1 MKEPKRYLITSAL
14 PYANGPKHIGHL
26 AGAYLPADI
35 YVRYLR
41 AKKAD
46 VVYVCGSDEHGAAIT
61 IQAMKENTT
70 PREIVDKY
78 HAMLKSNM
86 ADLGI
91 SFDIY
96 HRTSSALHHETAQ
109 EFFTVLNNNGDLE
122 QKETEQYYDEEA
134 KTFLADRYITGTCP
148 VCANDSAYGD
158 QCEKCGT
165 SLSPD
170 QLINPRSTLSG
181 NAPTK
186 KLTTHWFLPL
196 DRHEAFLREWILK
209 EHKDDWK
216 INVLG
221 QCKSWLDLGLQ
232 PRAVT
237 RDLEWGVKLPSPPAP
252 QGGSLE
258 FDNLKEPFDYATA
271 DPIIYGLLK
280 DFVKRSRTNPT
291 DAENA
296 LWQML
301 RGKKLEW
308 FKFRR
313 QHIIGSFIADFVC
326 LDKMLIIEVDG
337 LIHQLPEHKISDIER
352 TEWLNKE
359 GFTVI
364 RFTNEEVLADTEK
377 TLEAISVK
385 LHSLPD
391 KVKPVPNPPLGGGG
405 AGKVLYVWF
414 DAPIGY
420 ISATKQWALDNNK
433 DWKPY
438 WYDADTKL
446 VHFIGK
452 DNIVFHAI
460 IFPVMLKLHGNI
472 LPDNVP
478 SNEFMNLEGDKMS
491 TSRGWSIEMDDYIND
506 FVKKGNL
513 PTGQAGGGDMMVDA
527 LRYYLTQI
535 APETKDSEFTWKGFQ
550 DAVNSELVAIFG
562 NFVNRTFVLM
572 HKLCKGKVPP
582 LHMDIIDAA
591 DKKMFG
597 DIQNTKTKI
606 ENLIEGY
613 KFRDAL
619 YEVID
624 LARKG
629 NKYMQDKE
637 PWILAKKAS
646 LPSKGGFLEPANH
659 HEPSNFS
666 ETKEADSY
674 NYQTANTAI
683 YGLLK
688 KFVEERRFN
697 PTEAED
703 LLWEVVRGRKLDSFK
718 FRRQHIIGTYIA
730 DFVCLS
736 QKLIVEVDGLIHEI
750 PENKLSD
757 TERTVELNKFGFEV
771 LRFTNNDIINN
782 TDFVLNTILSKL
794 TEKKL
799 AQSVA
804 QNPSLEGREAQM
816 QIDNCLHVCLQ
827 LTANLA
833 IFINPFLPFA
843 AKKMCYM
850 MKVVD
855 KILDWEN
862 AGKAKLLSIGYSL
875 RAPELLFRKI
885 EDEEVKEQVEKLK
898 IKKLKMESNE
908 KSQPIAESV
917 HPPLGGGGAKSEIQF
932 DDFAKI
938 DLKVGTITAAE
949 KVEKADKLLKLEVDM
964 GFEKRTI
971 VSGIALHFAPED
983 IVGKQVVVVANLAPR
998 KMRGIESQGMILM
1011 AEDKAGK
1018 LHFVNPG
1025 TIIDTG
1031 SAVN

>member
-1 MKEPKRYLITSAL
+1 MNKPKRYLITSAL

-41 AKKAD
+41 AKKED

-61 IQAMKENTT
+61 IQAVKENTT

-96 HRTSSALHHETAQ
+96 HRTSSPLHHETAQ
-109 EFFTVLNNNGDLE
+109 DFFTALNNKGDLV
-122 QKETEQYYDEEA
+122 QKETEQFYDEEA
-134 KTFLADRYITGTCP
+134 KTFLADRYIIGTCP
-148 VCANDSAYGD
+148 VCANENAYGD

-181 NAPTK
+181 NAPSK

-196 DRHEAFLREWILK
+196 DKHEDFLREWILTQ
-209 EHKDDWK
+209 HKDDWK
-216 INVLG
+216 VNVLG
-221 QCKSWLDLGLQ
+221 QCKSWMDLGLQ

-237 RDLEWGVKLPSPPAP
+237 RDLDWGV
-252 QGGSLE
+252 
-258 FDNLKEPFDYATA
+258 
-271 DPIIYGLLK
+271 
-280 DFVKRSRTNPT
+280 
-291 DAENA
+291 
-296 LWQML
+296 
-301 RGKKLEW
+301 
-308 FKFRR
+308 
-313 QHIIGSFIADFVC
+313 
-326 LDKMLIIEVDG
+326 
-337 LIHQLPEHKISDIER
+337 
-352 TEWLNKE
+352 
-359 GFTVI
+359 
-364 RFTNEEVLADTEK
+364 
-377 TLEAISVK
+377 
-385 LHSLPD
+385 SLPAE
-391 KVKPVPNPPLGGGG
+391 VKGGE
-405 AGKVLYVWF
+405 GKVLYVWF

-420 ISATKQWALDNNK
+420 ISATKQWALDNNT

-438 WYDADTKL
+438 WYSPDTKL

-506 FVKKGNL
+506 FVKQEN
-513 PTGQAGGGDMMVDA
+513 GGEQMVDA

-562 NFVNRTFVLM
+562 NFINRALVLM

-582 LHMDIIDAA
+582 LHVDIMDEA
-591 DKKMFG
+591 DKKMFEE
-597 DIQNTKTKI
+597 IQNTKLKI
-606 ENLIEGY
+606 ENSIEGY

-637 PWILAKKAS
+637 PWIVAKQ
-646 LPSKGGFLEPANH
+646 
-659 HEPSNFS
+659 
-666 ETKEADSY
+666 TKD
-674 NYQTANTAI
+674 
-683 YGLLK
+683 
-688 KFVEERRFN
+688 
-697 PTEAED
+697 
-703 LLWEVVRGRKLDSFK
+703 
-718 FRRQHIIGTYIA
+718 
-730 DFVCLS
+730 
-736 QKLIVEVDGLIHEI
+736 DGL
-750 PENKLSD
+750 P
-757 TERTVELNKFGFEV
+757 TTG
-771 LRFTNNDIINN
+771 
-782 TDFVLNTILSKL
+782 
-794 TEKKL
+794 
-799 AQSVA
+799 AQK
-804 QNPSLEGREAQM
+804 
-816 QIDNCLHVCLQ
+816 QIDNCLHICLQ

-833 IFINPFLPFA
+833 VFINPFLPFA
-843 AKKMCYM
+843 AKKICYLL
-850 MKVVD
+850 KVVD

-862 AGKAKLLSIGYSL
+862 AGKPKLLSVGYSL
-875 RAPELLFRKI
+875 RAPELLFRKV

-898 IKKLKMESNE
+898 IKSEKIKQAAKMEETTNNNDQSTDKPVN
-908 KSQPIAESV
+908 KAT
-917 HPPLGGGGAKSEIQF
+917 IQF

-949 KVEKADKLLKLEVDM
+949 KVEKADKLLKLEVDL

-971 VSGIALHFAPED
+971 VSGIALHFKPED
-983 IVGKQVVVVANLAPR
+983 IIGKQVVVVANLAPR
-998 KMRGIESQGMILM
+998 KMRGIESEGMILM

-1018 LHFVNPG
+1018 LHFVNPD
-1025 TIIDTG
+1025 TLIDTG
-1031 SAVN
+1031 SNVS

>member
-1 MKEPKRYLITSAL
+1 MNKPKRYLITSAL

-41 AKKAD
+41 AKKED

-61 IQAMKENTT
+61 IQAMKEKTT

-96 HRTSSALHHETAQ
+96 HRTSSPLHHETAQ
-109 EFFTVLNNNGDLE
+109 EFFTALNNRGDLD
-122 QKETEQYYDEEA
+122 QKETEQFYDEEA
-134 KTFLADRYITGTCP
+134 KTFLADRYIIGTCP
-148 VCANDSAYGD
+148 VCGNESAYGD

-165 SLSPD
+165 SLSPEE
-170 QLINPRSTLSG
+170 LINPRSTLSG
-181 NAPTK
+181 NPPTK

-196 DRHEAFLREWILK
+196 DKHEAFLREWILT

-221 QCKSWLDLGLQ
+221 QCKSWMDLGLQ
-232 PRAVT
+232 GRAVT
-237 RDLEWGVKLPSPPAP
+237 RDLDWGVPLP
-252 QGGSLE
+252 
-258 FDNLKEPFDYATA
+258 A
-271 DPIIYGLLK
+271 D
-280 DFVKRSRTNPT
+280 V
-291 DAENA
+291 A
-296 LWQML
+296 
-301 RGKKLEW
+301 
-308 FKFRR
+308 
-313 QHIIGSFIADFVC
+313 
-326 LDKMLIIEVDG
+326 
-337 LIHQLPEHKISDIER
+337 
-352 TEWLNKE
+352 
-359 GFTVI
+359 
-364 RFTNEEVLADTEK
+364 
-377 TLEAISVK
+377 
-385 LHSLPD
+385 
-391 KVKPVPNPPLGGGG
+391 GG

-438 WYDADTKL
+438 WQDKDTKL

-460 IFPVMLKLHGNI
+460 IFPVMLKLHGDI

-506 FVKKGNL
+506 FVKKDNL
-513 PTGQAGGGDMMVDA
+513 STGQAGGGDMMVDA

-562 NFVNRTFVLM
+562 NFVNRAFVLM

-582 LHMDIIDAA
+582 LHLDILDEA
-591 DKKMFG
+591 DKKMFEE
-597 DIQNTKTKI
+597 IQNSKLKI
-606 ENLIEGY
+606 QNSIEGY

-619 YEVID
+619 FEVID

-629 NKYMQDKE
+629 NKYMQDKQ
-637 PWILAKKAS
+637 PWIVAKQMAS
-646 LPSKGGFLEPANH
+646 PNPSEGGALENDK
-659 HEPSNFS
+659 
-666 ETKEADSY
+666 KEGQYD
-674 NYQTANTAI
+674 YQTADTVI
-683 YGLLK
+683 YGILK
-688 KFVEERRFN
+688 RFVEDHRSN
-697 PTEAED
+697 PTDAENV
-703 LLWEVVRGRKLDSFK
+703 LWQIVRGKKLDSFK

-750 PENKLSD
+750 PENKLND
-757 TERTVELNKFGFEV
+757 IERTVELNKFGFEV

-782 TDFVLNTILSKL
+782 TDYVLNTILSKL
-794 TEKKL
+794 TAKKP
-799 AQSVA
+799 AQSVSE
-804 QNPSLEGREAQM
+804 NPPLEGREAAQK

-833 IFINPFLPFA
+833 VFINPFLPFA
-843 AKKMCYM
+843 AKKMCHM

-855 KILDWEN
+855 KMLEWEN
-862 AGKAKLLSIGYSL
+862 AGKSKLVSVGYSL

-885 EDEEVKEQVEKLK
+885 DDEEVKEQVEKLK
-898 IKKLKMESNE
+898 TKKLNMEN
-908 KSQPIAESV
+908 AEQS
-917 HPPLGGGGAKSEIQF
+917 PATSGSANPSSGGGGAKEIIQF

-949 KVEKADKLLKLEVDM
+949 KVEKADKLLKLEVDL
-964 GFEKRTI
+964 GYEKRTI
-971 VSGIALHFAPED
+971 VSGIAMHFNAED
-983 IVGKQVVVVANLAPR
+983 IIGKQVVVVVNLAPR

-1018 LHFVNPG
+1018 LHFVNP
-1025 TIIDTG
+1025 DTMVDAG
-1031 SAVN
+1031 SGVS